1 MVLCVII
8 GGIVGVIGIIGG
20 IVVLYGGIM
29 WYWYYVVVLCG
40 ITRSHQSTLKVETS
54 VTGPRQ
60 VHNRGQ
66 GYNTE
71 KSIMMIQAPPG
82 NLF

>member
-1 MVLCVII
+1 MVLC
-8 GGIVGVIGIIGG
+8 GIIGG
-20 IVVLYGGIM
+20 IIGGTVVLLVVLWFYI
-29 WYWYYVVVLCG
+29 VVLCG

-71 KSIMMIQAPPG
+71 KSIMMIQAPPD